1 MGSTNKMLQPMYFLK
16 VLIQEV
22 CPSHLFGSSK
32 SNDAI
37 LKEQAILSSFSRKML
52 YYSVKPPYNM
62 QDLTLSLS
70 LSQEMQMYDTRVS
83 AITNGLYVTWAI
95 HHSVRLGWCQSLPVR

>member
-1 MGSTNKMLQPMYFLK
+1 MYILK

-32 SNDAI
+32 SNDPI
-37 LKEQAILSSFSRKML
+37 LKEQAILSPFSRKML
-52 YYSVKPPYNM
+52 HYSVKPPYNM

-70 LSQEMQMYDTRVS
+70 LSQEMQIYDTRVS
-83 AITNGLYVTWAI
+83 AINNGLYMGYTSFCEIRLV
-95 HHSVRLGWCQSLPVR
+95 SVPTREVVLFS